1 MSRNFRHD
9 SEETEVNKDHAIA
22 RLGFNNNNPNTS
34 INDSINS
41 SITEQDEDDNNELLA
56 TKIEEQELYDDF
68 SGYIKTEENEM
79 KEKEEYRVLERRV
92 SKLFHG
98 EGLELVELA
107 KINANFTT
115 PEGRLYFA
123 RILDVQRTKDTGMRL
138 VDEAFDS
145 LTDLIIKALNIC
157 NDNDDF
163 RPAKIL
169 MHMASTFYH
178 EIEKEK
184 EYIQT
189 KVKALPI
196 WQNQRFWEAA
206 FHDSMNYEHMRV
218 FARTREERRIK
229 YKELNTEERA
239 ELQVKE
245 QQLAFGQLGSY
256 LYNMLCMGVPVEFTR
271 NFLLK
276 MVNVFG
282 VPNELVQQL
291 IKMLESTSMSL
302 MTSEQEGIVKQN
314 KSAWL
319 NHKREEW
326 ARRNRQR
333 QKTRDED
340 DQTVIAKNNAPF
352 NSMPIIKQETK
363 ESSLPKSNQSV
374 KKERSIVGDNINE
387 KVKKSDLESNET
399 TLEKE
404 SKSLSAL
411 PTVQPDRAQVLVQKM
426 KKEKWLQ
433 SQKQEWEKQR
443 KIRETQKNKS
453 EEQSVVKPVITVPI
467 PSDDA
472 SPISSKKQIYQTPL
486 PLTPKKD
493 NKSDT
498 ATKSPTILKSKS
510 EQLVNE
516 SRRKSSA
523 GELESEFKKEI
534 STNTSAVSKI
544 GIRKS
549 SGETEVAKIRK
560 EEYLVMQAMNQEREE
575 SVQIIKSKLVE

>member
-1 MSRNFRHD
+1 MSSNFSYD
-9 SEETEVNKDHAIA
+9 SEENEVNKG
-22 RLGFNNNNPNTS
+22 LNSS
-34 INDSINS
+34 IND
-41 SITEQDEDDNNELLA
+41 QDEED
-56 TKIEEQELYDDF
+56 TKIDEQELYGDLT
-68 SGYIKTEENEM
+68 GYVKTEENEM

-98 EGLELVELA
+98 EELEFLELA
-107 KINANFTT
+107 KINTNFTT

-123 RILDVQRTKDTGMRL
+123 RILDVQRTKDTGMKL
-138 VDEAFDS
+138 SDEAFDA
-145 LTDLIIKALNIC
+145 LTDLIIKVLNIC

-178 EIEKEK
+178 DIEKEK
-184 EYIQT
+184 EYIQS
-189 KVKALPI
+189 KVKSLTI

-218 FARTREERRIK
+218 FAKTREERRIK

-333 QKTRDED
+333 QRTRDGD
-340 DQTVIAKNNAPF
+340 DQTVIAKNNLPF
-352 NSMPIIKQETK
+352 NSMPIFKPETK
-363 ESSLPKSNQSV
+363 DSALPKSNQAV
-374 KKERSIVGDNINE
+374 KKERSVASENINE

-399 TLEKE
+399 AFEKE
-404 SKSLSAL
+404 TKSLSAL
-411 PTVQPDRAQVLVQKM
+411 PSVQPDRAQVLVQKM

-467 PSDDA
+467 TNDD
-472 SPISSKKQIYQTPL
+472 SPTSSKKQIYMTPL
-486 PLTPKKD
+486 PVTPKKD
-493 NKSDT
+493 NKSDPLV
-498 ATKSPTILKSKS
+498 TKSPASMKSKS
-510 EQLVNE
+510 EQIVNE

-534 STNTSAVSKI
+534 STNTSNVSKI
-544 GIRKS
+544 SIRKS

-560 EEYLVMQAMNQEREE
+560 EEYLVIQAMNQEREE

>member
-1 MSRNFRHD
+1 MSSNFSYD
-9 SEETEVNKDHAIA
+9 SEENEVNKG
-22 RLGFNNNNPNTS
+22 LNSS
-34 INDSINS
+34 IND
-41 SITEQDEDDNNELLA
+41 QDEED
-56 TKIEEQELYDDF
+56 TKIDEQELYGDLT
-68 SGYIKTEENEM
+68 GYVKTEENEM

-98 EGLELVELA
+98 EELEFLELA
-107 KINANFTT
+107 KINTNFTT

-123 RILDVQRTKDTGMRL
+123 RILDVQRTKDTGMKL
-138 VDEAFDS
+138 SDEAFDA
-145 LTDLIIKALNIC
+145 LTDLIIKVLNIC

-184 EYIQT
+184 EYIQAR
-189 KVKALPI
+189 VKALTI
-196 WQNQRFWEAA
+196 WQNLRFWEAA

-218 FARTREERRIK
+218 FARTREERRIR

-302 MTSEQEGIVKQN
+302 MTSEQEEIVKQN

-333 QKTRDED
+333 QKTRDNDE
-340 DQTVIAKNNAPF
+340 QTVITQKNLPFNNAPVLK
-352 NSMPIIKQETK
+352 SETK
-363 ESSLPKSNQSV
+363 DTTVPKSNQSS
-374 KKERSIVGDNINE
+374 KKEKSLTSDNTSE
-387 KVKKSDLESNET
+387 KVKKNDGGSNEIALKKAT
-399 TLEKE
+399 
-404 SKSLSAL
+404 KSLSAIS
-411 PTVQPDRAQVLVQKM
+411 VAEPDRAQVQINIQKI

-443 KIRETQKNKS
+443 KLRDTQKNKS
-453 EEQSVVKPVITVPI
+453 EEQSVVKTATTVSIPDDDDDDNTPTI
-467 PSDDA
+467 PS
-472 SPISSKKQIYQTPL
+472 KK
-486 PLTPKKD
+486 
-493 NKSDT
+493 
-498 ATKSPTILKSKS
+498 
-510 EQLVNE
+510 
-516 SRRKSSA
+516 
-523 GELESEFKKEI
+523 
-534 STNTSAVSKI
+534 TN
-544 GIRKS
+544 
-549 SGETEVAKIRK
+549 
-560 EEYLVMQAMNQEREE
+560 
-575 SVQIIKSKLVE
+575 

>member
-1 MSRNFRHD
+1 
-9 SEETEVNKDHAIA
+9 
-22 RLGFNNNNPNTS
+22 
-34 INDSINS
+34 
-41 SITEQDEDDNNELLA
+41 
-56 TKIEEQELYDDF
+56 
-68 SGYIKTEENEM
+68 
-79 KEKEEYRVLERRV
+79 
-92 SKLFHG
+92 
-98 EGLELVELA
+98 
-107 KINANFTT
+107 
-115 PEGRLYFA
+115 
-123 RILDVQRTKDTGMRL
+123 
-138 VDEAFDS
+138 
-145 LTDLIIKALNIC
+145 
-157 NDNDDF
+157 
-163 RPAKIL
+163 
-169 MHMASTFYH
+169 
-178 EIEKEK
+178 
-184 EYIQT
+184 
-189 KVKALPI
+189 
-196 WQNQRFWEAA
+196 
-206 FHDSMNYEHMRV
+206 
-218 FARTREERRIK
+218 
-229 YKELNTEERA
+229 
-239 ELQVKE
+239 
-245 QQLAFGQLGSY
+245 
-256 LYNMLCMGVPVEFTR
+256 
-271 NFLLK
+271 
-276 MVNVFG
+276 
-282 VPNELVQQL
+282 
-291 IKMLESTSMSL
+291 MLESTSMSL

-467 PSDDA
+467 PSDDT

-493 NKSDT
+493 NKSDM